1 MTEKALERGIYLADK
16 IKKLGRGKE
25 GLEQIRNECTENAC
39 KEHGLSFYIKCID
52 NKGGQMTACI
62 SVSSA
67 KVALD
72 AEIKIF
78 SKELEEMKKEFAEL
92 H

>member
-1 MTEKALERGIYLADK
+1 MTEEVFERATYLVNK
-16 IKKLGRGKE
+16 IKKLNDKKE
-25 GLEQIRNECTENAC
+25 LLEEIRNECTENAYE
-39 KEHGLSFYIKCID
+39 EHGRYFCIEV
-52 NKGGQMTACI
+52 KEGGRVTGKVD
-62 SVSSA
+62 VSSDSA
-67 KVALD
+67 KAALD